1 MNRRALYVVLSL
13 SLLALSACST
23 PSTPAGETAAAGAE
37 PAARSVGMANPASV
51 HCHKL
56 GGKLEIRSDKD
67 GGQYGLCT
75 LPDGRVCEEWAL
87 FRDGKCEK
95 PAE

>member
-1 MNRRALYVVLSL
+1 MNR
-13 SLLALSACST
+13 LLAACST
-23 PSTPAGETAAAGAE
+23 VAALALAACSAPAEKPEAAEAAVAPSA
-37 PAARSVGMANPASV
+37 VGMANPASV
-51 HCHKL
+51 HCHKQ
-56 GGKLEIRSDKD
+56 GGSLEIRSDKD